1 MANRLAGKRALVT
14 AAGQGMGPAAALA
27 FAREGA
33 RVIATD
39 LDPDLLARIAQ
50 TPGVETATLDVLKDA
65 EVQAFVAKTGAVDIL
80 FNCAG
85 WVHKGTIADCRVEDW
100 DRSSALNVGPL
111 SVLVKAM
118 LPLMAAKGG
127 GVILNMASVLGAEK
141 AA

>member
-1 MANRLAGKRALVT
+1 MSNRLAGKRALVT
-14 AAGQGMGPAAALA
+14 AGGQGMGRAAALA

-50 TPGVETATLDVLKDA
+50 TPGVETALLDVLKDA

-85 WVHKGTIADCRVEDW
+85 WVHQGTIPDCRVEDW
-100 DRSSALNVGPL
+100 ARSSALNVRSMFP
-111 SVLVKAM
+111 LVKAM
-118 LPLMAAKGG
+118 LPLLSAKAGT
-127 GVILNMASVLGAEK
+127 VI
-141 AA
+141 